1 MLNNTTDLSL
11 VIHPAVKK
19 KRVLPKIAPEDMT
32 PQVAAMLVVAEEA
45 LRLRDAAYEE
55 GVALRKELAQ
65 LKRAKKRALRASK

>member
-1 MLNNTTDLSL
+1 LLNNTTDLSL